1 MGCSQPGRAQ
11 VTSRIAIH
19 RPGCWRKGAAVAA
32 LLAAAAPGA
41 ALAFEPLSDEQLGQI
56 TAGASESLLEEV
68 VINASRVTA
77 SGRQVKAEGTLAVQ
91 QVADAASSVNLLL
104 RDSAQ
109 SNLRA
114 LVNLNAVNSVVNVLL
129 NLNINID
136 SQVGTLQQLNLTSP
150 SPGP

>member
-1 MGCSQPGRAQ
+1 M
-11 VTSRIAIH
+11 TSKIAIH
-19 RPGCWRKGAAVAA
+19 RPAGNWRKTAAIAA
-32 LLAAAAPGA
+32 LLAAGAPGA
-41 ALAFEPLSDEQLGQI
+41 AMAYEPLTDEQLGQI
-56 TAGASESLLEEV
+56 TAGAAESLLEEV

-77 SGRQVKAEGTLAVQ
+77 SGKHVTAEGTLAVQ

-114 LVNLNAVNSVVNVLL
+114 LVNLNAVDSVVNVLL

-150 SPGP
+150 PSGP